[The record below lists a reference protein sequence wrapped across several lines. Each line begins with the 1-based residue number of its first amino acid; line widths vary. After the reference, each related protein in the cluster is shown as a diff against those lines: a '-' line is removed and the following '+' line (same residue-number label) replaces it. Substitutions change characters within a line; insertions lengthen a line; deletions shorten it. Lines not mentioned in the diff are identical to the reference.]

1 VPLVAITKRSTM
13 TIATVIAFLVA
24 TAVFLSACAS
34 GTQAPLP
41 PQPGNE
47 QPPGFFPTTPITTQ
61 GVATDNLYTLTF
73 AIAAIVFFLV
83 EGLLIWIVI
92 RYRRRPTDS
101 ELPPQTHGSN
111 PLEILWTIIP
121 TITVTVLF
129 IGALI
134 TLNDNFNT
142 SADTPEVVIDV
153 TGFQWQWTFDY
164 EQQGLS
170 FTGAGIVGPTMAMPV
185 NEMVRIRL
193 HATDVIHSFYV
204 PQFLYKKD
212 VIPGRTNEFDVMV
225 TVPGTYGGQCAEFCG
240 VGHSEMLFTVQA
252 MSRPDFD
259 AWITQ
264 QQQAQPSQPAP
275 PPSGAPTIQLSALN
289 TSGFDQST
297 LSAPADQPIV
307 FDFTN
312 ADPGGQPHNVS
323 IKGANPDGTD
333 WLGMPFADKDQ
344 KATYVSPPLA
354 AGSYEFYC
362 AVHPTTMTGT
372 LTVGP

>member
-1 VPLVAITKRSTM
+1 VPLVAIRKRSTM
-13 TIATVIAFLVA
+13 TIATVIALLVA
-24 TAVFLSACAS
+24 VAVFLSACAS
-34 GTQAPLP
+34 GQPQLP

-73 AIAAIVFFLV
+73 AIALIVFLLV
-83 EGLLIWIVI
+83 EGLLLWIVI

-101 ELPPQTHGSN
+101 GLPPQTHGSN
-111 PLEILWTIIP
+111 PLEILWTVIP
-121 TITVTVLF
+121 AVTVTVLF
-129 IGALI
+129 IGALL

-142 SADTPEVVIDV
+142 SADTPDVVIDV
-153 TGFQWQWTFDY
+153 TGFQWQWTFAY
-164 EQQGLS
+164 EDEGLS
-170 FTGAGIVGPTMAMPV
+170 FTGTGINGPTMAMPT
-185 NEMVRIRL
+185 NETVRIRL

-212 VIPGRTNEFDVMV
+212 VVPGRINEFDVMV
-225 TVPGTYGGQCAEFCG
+225 TIPGTYGGQCAEFCG
-240 VGHSEMLFTVQA
+240 IGHAEMLFTVQA
-252 MSRPDFD
+252 MPRADYD
-259 AWITQ
+259 AWIVQ
-264 QQQAQPSQPAP
+264 QQQAQPSQPPP
-275 PPSGAPTIQLSALN
+275 PPSGAPSISLSALS
-289 TSGFDQST
+289 TTGFDQST
-297 LSAPADQPIV
+297 LTAPANQPIV

-333 WLGMPFADKDQ
+333 WVGMPIANAGQ

-372 LTVGP
+372 LNVH